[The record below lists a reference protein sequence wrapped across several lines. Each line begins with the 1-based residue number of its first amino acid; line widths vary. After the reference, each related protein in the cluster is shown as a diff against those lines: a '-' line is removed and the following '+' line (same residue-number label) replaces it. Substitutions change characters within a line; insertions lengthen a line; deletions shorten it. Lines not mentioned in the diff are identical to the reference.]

1 MSLQSICCT
10 AWAAGGPEGQ
20 NLPLVDLGLFIC
32 LHVSPQE
39 ARDRFVSSKQ
49 EYLVEHTSNVT
60 TDCHAV
66 LVKSQEHSQQGRA
79 KGRTLEQLII

>member
-1 MSLQSICCT
+1 MSLQSVCCA

-20 NLPLVDLGLFIC
+20 NLPLVDLRLFLS

-39 ARDRFVSSKQ
+39 AHDGFVSSKQ

-60 TDCHAV
+60 TDSHAV
-66 LVKSQEHSQQGRA
+66 LAKSQEHSQQGRA
-79 KGRTLEQLII
+79 